1 MPLKKLWNSLR
12 GVTSQPKVT
21 SEATPAVT
29 SPDADAPPQPVVRSK
44 SAKKLAAKASAAVA
58 QPVAAPTVPVTAPAP
73 APTAKAKPAATSRGV
88 LSMLSRGE
96 HDGLVK
102 MLTKQQP
109 ASVLEIGVGDGSRT
123 PAVVHALAE
132 ANPALKYAVIDQF
145 EMVGGTL
152 KLRDFH
158 GQLAGLAIR
167 PSIIPESAAR
177 GVVTVLHRLG
187 MMDAVILDPS
197 LDAETLLGLEAV
209 LSKVSYAD
217 TMILRQ
223 TNGKWQ
229 ATASNSPTLRATR
242 RAA

>member
-12 GVTSQPKVT
+12 GVTPQSKVT
-21 SEATPAVT
+21 PEADPAITSPGVTQPEPVARKKSAGKPAVKATVDASKPAVSPQT
-29 SPDADAPPQPVVRSK
+29 SV
-44 SAKKLAAKASAAVA
+44 
-58 QPVAAPTVPVTAPAP
+58 PAP
-73 APTAKAKPAATSRGV
+73 VAKAKPAAPARGV

-96 HDGLVK
+96 HDALVK
-102 MLTKQQP
+102 TLTKLQP
-109 ASVLEIGVGDGSRT
+109 SSILEIGVGDGSRT

-132 ANPALKYAVIDQF
+132 TNPALKYAVIDQF
-145 EMVGGTL
+145 EMVGGTV

-167 PSIIPESAAR
+167 PSIVPETAAR

-187 MMDAVILDPS
+187 MMDAIILDPS
-197 LDAETLLGLEAV
+197 LDAETLAELDSV

-229 ATASNSPTLRATR
+229 STASNSTTLRATR

>member
-12 GVTSQPKVT
+12 GVTPQSKVT
-21 SEATPAVT
+21 PEAAPATTSPGVTQPEPVARKKSASKPAVKAT
-29 SPDADAPPQPVVRSK
+29 VAASK
-44 SAKKLAAKASAAVA
+44 PAVA
-58 QPVAAPTVPVTAPAP
+58 PQTSVPAP
-73 APTAKAKPAATSRGV
+73 VAKAKPAAPARGV

-96 HDGLVK
+96 HDALVK
-102 MLTKQQP
+102 RLTKLQP
-109 ASVLEIGVGDGSRT
+109 SSILEIGVGDGSRT

-132 ANPALKYAVIDQF
+132 TNPALKYAVIDQF
-145 EMVGGTL
+145 EMVGGTV

-167 PSIIPESAAR
+167 PSIVPETAAR

-187 MMDAVILDPS
+187 MMDAIILDPS
-197 LDAETLLGLEAV
+197 LDAETLAELDSV

-229 ATASNSPTLRATR
+229 STASNSTTLRATR

>member
-29 SPDADAPPQPVVRSK
+29 SPDVDAPPQPVVRQP
-44 SAKKLAAKASAAVA
+44 SAKKLAAKAATAVA
-58 QPVAAPTVPVTAPAP
+58 PPVAAPAVPDTAPAT
-73 APTAKAKPAATSRGV
+73 APTAKAKPAASRGV

-102 MLTKQQP
+102 MLAKQP
-109 ASVLEIGVGDGSRT
+109 PSSVLEIGVGDGSRT

-145 EMVGGTL
+145 EMVGGTV

-167 PSIIPESAAR
+167 PSIIPEPAAR

-197 LDAETLLGLEAV
+197 LDAETLVELEAV

-229 ATASNSPTLRATR
+229 ATVSNSTTLRATR

>member
-12 GVTSQPKVT
+12 GVTPQPKVT
-21 SEATPAVT
+21 LEAAPATT
-29 SPDADAPPQPVVRSK
+29 SPGTTQPEPAARKKTASK
-44 SAKKLAAKASAAVA
+44 PSEKTTMAASK
-58 QPVAAPTVPVTAPAP
+58 PVAAPQASVPT
-73 APTAKAKPAATSRGV
+73 PTSVAKSKPAVAARGV

-96 HDGLVK
+96 HDALVK
-102 MLTKQQP
+102 TLTKLQP
-109 ASVLEIGVGDGSRT
+109 SSILEIGVGDGSRT

-132 ANPALKYAVIDQF
+132 TNPALKYAVIDQF
-145 EMVGGTL
+145 EMVGGTV

-167 PSIIPESAAR
+167 PSIVPENAAR

-187 MMDAVILDPS
+187 MMDAIILDPS
-197 LDAETLLGLEAV
+197 LDAETLAELDTV

-229 ATASNSPTLRATR
+229 STASNSTTLRATR

>member
-21 SEATPAVT
+21 SETSPAVT
-29 SPDADAPPQPVVRSK
+29 SPETTAPKPAARQKPASK
-44 SAKKLAAKASAAVA
+44 PAAKANVAAKTPA
-58 QPVAAPTVPVTAPAP
+58 APVAAQTPAP
-73 APTAKAKPAATSRGV
+73 AAKAKDAKTKPAGSSRGV

-102 MLTKQQP
+102 TLTKLQP
-109 ASVLEIGVGDGSRT
+109 VSVLEIGVGDGSRT
-123 PAVVHALAE
+123 PAVVNALAE

-145 EMVGGTL
+145 EMVGGTV

-158 GQLAGLAIR
+158 GQLTGLPIR
-167 PSIIPESAAR
+167 PSIIPEPSAR

-187 MMDAVILDPS
+187 MMDAIILDPS
-197 LDAETLLGLEAV
+197 LDAETLAELETV

-217 TMILRQ
+217 TQILRQ
-223 TNGKWQ
+223 SNGKWQ
-229 ATASNSPTLRATR
+229 ATASNSTTLRATR

>member
-21 SEATPAVT
+21 SEPTPAVT
-29 SPDADAPPQPVVRSK
+29 APEAAAPKPAARKK
-44 SAKKLAAKASAAVA
+44 SASKPAAKAKTAAAKPVDAPVA
-58 QPVAAPTVPVTAPAP
+58 QPAASAPV
-73 APTAKAKPAATSRGV
+73 AKAKPASPSRGV

-102 MLTKQQP
+102 TLTKLQP
-109 ASVLEIGVGDGSRT
+109 SSVLEIGIGDGSRT
-123 PAVVHALAE
+123 PAVVQALAA

-145 EMVGGTL
+145 EMVGGTV

-167 PSIIPESAAR
+167 PSIIPETAAR

-187 MMDAVILDPS
+187 MMDAIILDPS
-197 LDAETLLGLEAV
+197 LDAETLAELDTV

-229 ATASNSPTLRATR
+229 STASNSTTLRATR